1 MRVHWLQHVPYE
13 GLGSIEDWLERHEAL
28 VTCTRLHEGQA
39 LPALEVVD
47 WVIVMGGPM
56 GANDE
61 RGFPWLKAEKEFLR
75 DAMGAGRVVI
85 GIGLGAQLIAAAVG
99 ARVYANPEC
108 EIGWFP
114 VEGEATPPPADDPL
128 TAFPAVSLVFHW
140 HSDTFELPPG
150 ARHIASSLACR
161 NQAFRLGPRV
171 LGLQFHPEM
180 TPLGA
185 AALIAESGPLP
196 EGEFVQRPGEML
208 ADPARFDAANAL
220 MDHWLDRP
228 ASVYS

>member
-13 GLGSIEDWLERHEAL
+13 GLGSIADWLERHEAL
-28 VTCTRLHEGQA
+28 VTRTRLYARED
-39 LPALEVVD
+39 LPALDAVD

-61 RGFPWLKAEKEFLR
+61 AGFPWLKAEKAFLR
-75 DAMGAGRVVI
+75 DAMAAGRVVI

-99 ARVYANPEC
+99 ARVYPGPEP

-140 HSDTFELPPG
+140 HGDTFELPPG
-150 ARHIASSLACR
+150 ARRIASSLACL

-185 AALIAESGPLP
+185 AALIAESGPWP
-196 EGEFVQRPGEML
+196 EGEFVQRPGEIL
-208 ADPARFDAANAL
+208 ADPARFGAANAL
-220 MDHWLDRP
+220 MDHWLDRL